1 MRPLSGGFQG
11 FPVAGNR
18 IPLVFG
24 TSIRALGELR
34 RVMADRLTLAAVVW
48 LVAGL
53 AFSTFVVWGFAEI
66 AEEVVEGES
75 RAFDRAVLLWIET
88 NVPAWLD
95 GPMRAVTALG
105 YYSVLPLLVAVSLVF
120 YLTGW
125 RPSAVMLVIS
135 TAGSVFL
142 TTVLKG
148 VFRRAR
154 PELVDSGYTAGF
166 YSFPSGHATVAVG
179 FYGAL
184 ALILAYHLRS
194 PARWAVVL
202 VGTALVLLIGFSRL
216 YLGVRY
222 PTDVLAGFLAAPL
235 WLVSVGGV
243 YALWL
248 SVRGLRAAEWHRKD
262 GR

>member
-1 MRPLSGGFQG
+1 M
-11 FPVAGNR
+11 V
-18 IPLVFG
+18 
-24 TSIRALGELR
+24 
-34 RVMADRLTLAAVVW
+34 ADRLTVAAVVW
-48 LVAGL
+48 LVVGL
-53 AFSTFVVWGFAEI
+53 SVSAFVVWGFAEI
-66 AEEVVEGES
+66 TEEVIEGES

-95 GPMRAVTALG
+95 GPMRTVTALG
-105 YYSVLPLLVAVSLVF
+105 YYSVVVPLLAVVSLAF
-120 YLTGW
+120 YLKGW
-125 RPSAVMLVIS
+125 RLSAVMLVVS
-135 TAGSVFL
+135 TAGGVVL

-154 PELVDSGYTAGF
+154 PEIIDSGYTAGF

-184 ALILAYHLRS
+184 ALILAYHLRG

-202 VGTALVLLIGFSRL
+202 LGTAVVLLIGFSRL
-216 YLGVRY
+216 YLGVHY

-248 SVRGLRAAEWHRKD
+248 SVHGLRAAERRRKD
-262 GR
+262 VR